1 MTNHATIISIL
12 YIHSCTYFHI
22 SNESWNL
29 VIFNVYTHLRY
40 WREPWK
46 CTSLDFF
53 IFSNDNLIFGDYFI
67 YLLIFT
73 KCLIF
78 YSNRRKLQATLNKG
92 NPIKPKQRQDSNEPI
107 SNGPSN
113 VSLLKYTKCD
123 YIFFLNT
130 LFISIHS

>member
-1 MTNHATIISIL
+1 MSDLLFKQKKTA
-12 YIHSCTYFHI
+12 
-22 SNESWNL
+22 SNS
-29 VIFNVYTHLRY
+29 
-40 WREPWK
+40 
-46 CTSLDFF
+46 
-53 IFSNDNLIFGDYFI
+53 
-67 YLLIFT
+67 
-73 KCLIF
+73 
-78 YSNRRKLQATLNKG
+78 NKG